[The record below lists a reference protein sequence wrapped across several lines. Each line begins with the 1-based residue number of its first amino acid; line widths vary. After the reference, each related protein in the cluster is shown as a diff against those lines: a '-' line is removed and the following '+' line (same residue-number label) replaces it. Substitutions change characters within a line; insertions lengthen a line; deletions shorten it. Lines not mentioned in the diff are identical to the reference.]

1 MGIIKEIAS
10 QYVSLSLFQNPKM
23 GGCFKLKLSY
33 KKLKLILIVILIALV
48 GTIFYVTVSNINNNK
63 ATSSKKIVT
72 KAKPKKKVKSDKKK
86 LQTIRKFKGSNIVY
100 NDKTIPTLMY
110 HSIADGQ
117 VANSAVVPVGVFKQQ
132 MQYLKDNGYTT
143 LSLDELYEF
152 IQNNKPVPGKSVVI
166 TFDDGYTDNYTNAF
180 PIIKEMGFRGN
191 IFVIPSLTDKPGPY
205 LNSKQLKEMDGNG
218 ISIESHTVNHEKLGE
233 LTAEKQLE
241 TLTKSKQMLEA
252 ILNKKIKYIAY
263 PFGSYNSFTVE
274 EAKKAGYTM
283 AFTTNDGWAGK
294 NTDLLLL
301 NRVFVNSLKG
311 MDQFTE
317 RLNNPN
323 YK

>member
-1 MGIIKEIAS
+1 M
-10 QYVSLSLFQNPKM
+10 PKM

-33 KKLKLILIVILIALV
+33 KRLKVVLIIILIALV
-48 GTIFYVTVSNINNNK
+48 GIIFFITLNTGNNNK
-63 ATSSKKIVT
+63 TISSKKVVA
-72 KAKPKKKVKSDKKK
+72 KAKPKKIVKSDKKD
-86 LQTIRKFKGSNIVY
+86 QQIIRKFKGSNLVY
-100 NDKTIPTLMY
+100 NDKIIPALMY

-117 VANSAVVPVGVFKQQ
+117 EANSAVVPVGVFKQQ

-143 LSLDELYEF
+143 LSLDELYDF
-152 IQNNKPVPGKSVVI
+152 IQNNKPVPEKSLVI
-166 TFDDGYTDNYTNAF
+166 TFDDGYADNYTNAF
-180 PIIKEMGFRGN
+180 PILKEMGFRAN
-191 IFVIPSLTDKPGPY
+191 IFVIPSFTDKPGPY
-205 LNSKQLKEMDGNG
+205 LNSKQLKEMDKNG

-233 LTAEKQLE
+233 LTADKQLE
-241 TLTKSKQMLEA
+241 TLTHSKQMLEA

-274 EAKKAGYTM
+274 EARKAGYTM

-294 NTDLLLL
+294 NTDVLLL

-311 MDQFTE
+311 MDQFME